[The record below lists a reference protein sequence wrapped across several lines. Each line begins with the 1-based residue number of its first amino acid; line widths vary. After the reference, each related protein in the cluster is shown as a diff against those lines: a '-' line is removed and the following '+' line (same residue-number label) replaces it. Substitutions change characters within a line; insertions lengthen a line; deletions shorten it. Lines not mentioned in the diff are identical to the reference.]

1 MKMLSKLPIS
11 DAIRDHLESQM
22 KAYAELLIANEN
34 IPKAIEGSYNT
45 EEIKKLLKE
54 ETHEKC
60 AYCESRMLHVDYGD
74 VEHIKP
80 KHRNPFLRFEY
91 TNLTLSCGVCN
102 TKKSTHV
109 DILNPYETNP
119 SEHLV
124 AHGPAIFR
132 RSVSNIGMITEKRLE
147 LNRPQL
153 LQKRNERLQALQQL
167 ADQIGRTNDASIKS
181 VLIDE
186 LRAESSGDKEFSLVS
201 RTFIGEI
208 FAELGLPHV

>member
-1 MKMLSKLPIS
+1 MKMLLKLPLS
-11 DAIRDHLESQM
+11 DALNDYLASRM
-22 KAYAELLIANEN
+22 KAYAALLIANEK
-34 IPKAIEGSYNT
+34 IPKAIEGSYST
-45 EEIKKLLKE
+45 EEIKNLLKQ

-80 KHRNPFLRFEY
+80 KHRNPYLRFDY
-91 TNLTLSCGVCN
+91 ANLTLSCGVCN
-102 TKKSTHV
+102 TNKSTHA

-132 RSVSNIGMITEKRLE
+132 RSVSNIGMTTEKRLD

-153 LQKRNERLQALQQL
+153 LQKRNERLQALQQI
-167 ADQIGRTNDASIKS
+167 ADQIGRTNDAAIKS

-186 LRAESSGDKEFSLVS
+186 LRAESSGDKEFSLVA
-201 RTFIGEI
+201 RTFISEI
-208 FAELGLPHV
+208 FTDLGLPQA